1 MAKRKSGSS
10 KKTLAKSGA
19 IGKKYL
25 KKLTAAVG
33 IFAAGSVVGAEV
45 DFSSLSPY
53 FELAVPISTEA
64 SVSDSSTSS
73 TNETTADIDVNDTTV
88 SNTKTDDTA
97 YTNDTV
103 VETEKIVY
111 EVSDTPEITYEP
123 SYSEPD
129 SSLDTGEAVVP
140 STEPTLDTDPNTD
153 YETIFNEIAG
163 GNSDNVAEKDNDL
176 TYKSD
181 DWMEAIFVPSDV
193 SGDTD
198 NSGTS
203 GGSAEV
209 TGANDSS
216 MTAELAG
223 MLENVAVFWTRSGE
237 KIHLDPNC
245 RSVGDVHYAGTL
257 EEAQS
262 VRTGGWCKQCA
273 EHLAGTDNATFYI
286 KGNVLATYE
295 SLMSSYTYEDY
306 INKR

>member
-64 SVSDSSTSS
+64 SVSDSSASS
-73 TNETTADIDVNDTTV
+73 ANETTADIDVNETTV
-88 SNTKTDDTA
+88 PNTKTDDTA

-103 VETEKIVY
+103 VETEKVVY

-129 SSLDTGEAVVP
+129 SSLDTGEDIVP
-140 STEPTLDTDPNTD
+140 STEPTLDTAPNTD

-163 GNSDNVAEKDNDL
+163 EKSDNVTEKDNDL

-181 DWMEAIFVPSDV
+181 DWMEAVFVPSDA
-193 SGDTD
+193 SG
-198 NSGTS
+198 NLGESN
-203 GGSAEV
+203 GSAEV
-209 TGANDSS
+209 TGADGSS

-295 SLMSSYTYEDY
+295 SLISSYTYEDY

>member
-45 DFSSLSPY
+45 DFSALSPY

-73 TNETTADIDVNDTTV
+73 RDETTADIDVNDTTV
-88 SNTKTDDTA
+88 PNTKTDDTA

-103 VETEKIVY
+103 VETEKVVY

-129 SSLDTGEAVVP
+129 SSLDTGEDIVP
-140 STEPTLDTDPNTD
+140 STEPTLDTAPNTD
-153 YETIFNEIAG
+153 YETIFDEIAG

-181 DWMEAIFVPSDV
+181 DWMEAVFVPSDA
-193 SGDTD
+193 SG
-198 NSGTS
+198 NLGESN
-203 GGSAEV
+203 GSAEV
-209 TGANDSS
+209 TGADGSS

-295 SLMSSYTYEDY
+295 SLISSYTYEDY